1 MILVLRFTT
10 IALASTLFL
19 AGCGAGAA
27 VGEGVRQPVYPVSGK
42 ITYNGKS
49 VSDAVVTFSPRGK
62 QRMAYART
70 DSEGKYQLTTYVEN
84 DGAAAGDYQVLV
96 VKDSPVAAPPVM
108 HNPNFDPT
116 KAAEKPTGEAPASR
130 SLLPV
135 KYASLKTTDLKATVK
150 ADGPNEI
157 PLDLK

>member
-1 MILVLRFTT
+1 MLPSVGRHVSLSN
-10 IALASTLFL
+10 STRTN
-19 AGCGAGAA
+19 GRSG
-27 VGEGVRQPVYPVSGK
+27 YPVGRV
-42 ITYNGKS
+42 T
-49 VSDAVVTFSPRGK
+49 VLDSD
-62 QRMAYART
+62 
-70 DSEGKYQLTTYVEN
+70 